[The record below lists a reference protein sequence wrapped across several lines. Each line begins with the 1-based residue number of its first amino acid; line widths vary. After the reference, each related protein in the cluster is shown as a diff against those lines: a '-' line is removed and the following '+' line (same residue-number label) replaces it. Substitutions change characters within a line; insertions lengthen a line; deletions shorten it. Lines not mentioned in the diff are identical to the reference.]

1 MVNAI
6 VQIEQLKNNRIAL
19 NVTSIDLILLIA
31 INLQDLE
38 NLRRKKK
45 KECPKQIINLYTAH
59 NQTQTKQTMN

>member
-6 VQIEQLKNNRIAL
+6 VQIEQLKNNLIAL

-38 NLRRKKK
+38 NLKGKKGMS
-45 KECPKQIINLYTAH
+45 
-59 NQTQTKQTMN
+59 QTNNKSVYST